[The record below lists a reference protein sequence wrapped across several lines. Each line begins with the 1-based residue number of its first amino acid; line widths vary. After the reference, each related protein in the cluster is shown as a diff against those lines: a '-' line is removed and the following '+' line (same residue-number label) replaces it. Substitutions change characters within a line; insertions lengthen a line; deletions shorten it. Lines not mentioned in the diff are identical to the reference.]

1 MVINTAI
8 SYILPSCLVPSCHP
22 LTIPQLTLSRPPDF
36 IPLDKVQDMLSKG
49 LDPMAVAQAAAEKA
63 GDVCHARN

>member
-8 SYILPSCLVPSCHP
+8 SCILPSCLVPSCLP

-36 IPLDKVQDMLSKG
+36 ISLDKVQDMLSKG

-63 GDVCHARN
+63 GDVCRA

>member
-1 MVINTAI
+1 MVINAEI
-8 SYILPSCLVPSCHP
+8 SYILPTCLVPSCLP

-63 GDVCHARN
+63 GDVSRA